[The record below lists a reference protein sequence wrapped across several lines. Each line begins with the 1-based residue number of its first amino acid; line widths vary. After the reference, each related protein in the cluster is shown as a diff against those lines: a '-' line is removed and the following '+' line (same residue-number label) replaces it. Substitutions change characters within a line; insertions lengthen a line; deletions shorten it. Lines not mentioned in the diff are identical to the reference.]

1 MHVTVDYDLCES
13 NGICAGLVPDVFDL
27 RDDDHLYLL
36 QEDPPESLRP
46 QVELAVRRCPRQA
59 LRLEDAT

>member
-1 MHVTVDYDLCES
+1 MHVTVDYELCES

-27 RDDDHLYLL
+27 RDDDNLYLL
-36 QEDPPESLRP
+36 QEDPPEGLRA

-59 LRLEDAT
+59 LRLEGGA